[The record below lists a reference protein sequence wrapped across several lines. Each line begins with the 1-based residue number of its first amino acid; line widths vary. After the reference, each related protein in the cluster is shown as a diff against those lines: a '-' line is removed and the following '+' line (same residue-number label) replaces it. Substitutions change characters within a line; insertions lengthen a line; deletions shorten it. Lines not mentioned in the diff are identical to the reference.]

1 LFFDV
6 HKSPLESIDSLA
18 LWVPMKNDKQKRA
31 RDDEGAF
38 IAHHR

>member
-6 HKSPLESIDSLA
+6 HKSPLESIGSDA
-18 LWVPMKNDKQKRA
+18 LWAPMEIDKQKRA

-38 IAHHR
+38 KAHHR